1 MKIQTNCEIGFFI
14 SSSGHCSLDC
24 TYCVAS
30 PVVKHHLSLNGDDID
45 FLLDTVAKPAF
56 LAFSGRGDFFAGYHK
71 NDRFLERVLR
81 RDVEVAL
88 DVNGVM
94 IHEFSELD
102 EALLAKIRLFNL
114 TFHYSQLR
122 RKKALNVWARNANL
136 IIERMMPLID
146 HDELAFVVDMI
157 VTPGEQELWDE
168 ALEFYQREVWSKT
181 GKQLLLQRDVL
192 SEFSPEIDARLRSMA
207 TGYDSVVEQVHQED
221 FNSRFA
227 NFEYVNCPA
236 GSRYFR
242 IWNDGLV
249 QGCPHVAQIQNLGNL
264 KERRFSPIDH
274 RIRCSDARHC
284 DCNAIAIVGWMD
296 YPEAARLSKEAL

>member
-24 TYCVAS
+24 TYCVAN
-30 PVVKHHLSLNGDDID
+30 PVVKHQPSLNGDDMD

-56 LAFSGRGDFFAGYHK
+56 LAFSGRGDFFAGYRK
-71 NDRFLERVLR
+71 KERFLERILR

-94 IHEFSELD
+94 IHEFPEID
-102 EALLAKIRLFNL
+102 ETLLAKIRLFNL

-122 RKKALNVWARNANL
+122 RKGALRAWARNANL
-136 IIERMMPLID
+136 IIERIMPLID
-146 HDELAFVVDMI
+146 HQDFAFVVDMI
-157 VTPGEQELWDE
+157 VTPNEQELWEE
-168 ALEFYQREVWSKT
+168 ALEFYRREVWSNT

-192 SEFSPEIDARLRSMA
+192 SGFSPEIDVRLASMA
-207 TGYDSVVEQVHQED
+207 TDYDCVVDKVHQED
-221 FNSRFA
+221 FQKRFA
-227 NFEYVNCPA
+227 DFEYVDCPA

-249 QGCPHVAQIQNLGNL
+249 QGCPFVAQVQNLGNL

-274 RIRCSDARHC
+274 RIRCGDARHC
-284 DCNAIAIVGWMD
+284 DCNAIAQIGWMEF
-296 YPEAARLSKEAL
+296 PEAARLTKKA

>member
-1 MKIQTNCEIGFFI
+1 
-14 SSSGHCSLDC
+14 
-24 TYCVAS
+24 
-30 PVVKHHLSLNGDDID
+30 
-45 FLLDTVAKPAF
+45 
-56 LAFSGRGDFFAGYHK
+56 
-71 NDRFLERVLR
+71 VLR

-102 EALLAKIRLFNL
+102 EALLAKIRIFNL

-146 HDELAFVVDMI
+146 RDELAFVVDMI
-157 VTPGEQELWDE
+157 VTPSEQELWDE
-168 ALEFYQREVWSKT
+168 ALEFYHREVWSKT

-227 NFEYVNCPA
+227 NFEYVDCPA

-274 RIRCSDARHC
+274 RIRCSDARYC

-296 YPEAARLSKEAL
+296 YPEAARLT